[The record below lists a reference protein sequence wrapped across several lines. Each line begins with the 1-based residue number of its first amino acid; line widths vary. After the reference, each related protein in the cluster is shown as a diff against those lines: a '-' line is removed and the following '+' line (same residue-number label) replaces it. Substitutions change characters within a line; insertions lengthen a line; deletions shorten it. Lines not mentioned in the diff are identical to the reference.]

1 MERTDDPYELN
12 RGKRRERVTRCH
24 TALEKVRTDLEAN
37 PPTESRLD
45 ALIEAQMVK
54 LEPQSK
60 RLMDLLRS
68 SARNGFYHAL
78 QPFKKAYDNYRDDRG
93 YFRQL
98 TQNAGVLE
106 VGADEILIH
115 LFPRTQYG
123 GELWRILSDFLE
135 KLNAEK
141 LEHPK
146 LPGRRLRFRLAHR
159 SELDSKVRIGH

>member
-78 QPFKKAYDNYRDDRG
+78 QPFKKAYDNYRDDHALVERIVDCFGEINSRG
-93 YFRQL
+93 DVVNIQKN
-98 TQNAGVLE
+98 T
-106 VGADEILIH
+106 
-115 LFPRTQYG
+115 
-123 GELWRILSDFLE
+123 FL
-135 KLNAEK
+135 
-141 LEHPK
+141 PK
-146 LPGRRLRFRLAHR
+146 T
-159 SELDSKVRIGH
+159 LD